1 MSEFTSEICIGD
13 LVCLKKPIQKLI
25 GIPDWGI
32 VLYETTIL
40 PSSLPEEEIEKIDS
54 WVIFF
59 PSHDE
64 TLTIPKNCVR
74 KITVMEE

>member
-1 MSEFTSEICIGD
+1 MKEPEPEIYIGD
-13 LVCLKKPIQKLI
+13 LVCIKKQIQKLI

-32 VLYETTIL
+32 VLEETTIL
-40 PSSLPEEEIEKIDS
+40 PSSLPDEELEAIDS

-59 PSHDE
+59 PAQDE

-74 KITVMEE
+74 KITVIEE

>member
-1 MSEFTSEICIGD
+1 MKNSDTEIYIGD

-25 GIPDWGI
+25 AIPDWGI
-32 VLYETTIL
+32 VLEETTIL
-40 PSSLPEEEIEKIDS
+40 PSSLPDEDLEAIDS

-74 KITVMEE
+74 KIKVIEE